1 MSCRGCHSRLELG
14 VGSSGFCDPCY
25 LAGKVLK
32 VVYTRY
38 PTSKARELTSYL
50 AKVLST
56 LEADCEL
63 FEADRTAGIVDAQG
77 YLIEAKKPD
86 KLPAKQVEKAPGQA
100 ALASGEHPGTEN
112 AAARPSKAVKEEIK
126 EPSKR
131 KRSPSVQSRSR
142 RRRKRRSQSRKE
154 EKKRSRGS
162 PSPVVVEEQAEVV
175 GTEPEAEEEVEPLE
189 EEEEELQEPED
200 QDDEVIR
207 NPQKFELRQTAKP
220 SSRKPLPRRP
230 RTPSVSPPGYHSRE
244 PAPIKRWKGWAH
256 VYRGQE
262 RQSKGKGKG
271 GKNRPPKG
279 QAWHRR

>member
-1 MSCRGCHSRLELG
+1 M
-14 VGSSGFCDPCY
+14 
-25 LAGKVLK
+25 LK

-38 PTSKARELTSYL
+38 PTSKARELTPYL